1 MYYFA
6 HTNPK
11 AWNEIEALCVY
22 DEKYP
27 DYIFFSVLE
36 ILKADLI
43 QFKEAQSSLKKH
55 INPMLE
61 SIMIR
66 YISATS

>member
-6 HTNPK
+6 HTNTR
-11 AWNEIEALCVY
+11 AWNVIDALCVY

-27 DYIFFSVLE
+27 DCIFFSVLE

-43 QFKEAQSSLKKH
+43 QFKGAQSSLKKH

-61 SIMIR
+61 SITLR
-66 YISATS
+66 YISAAS